1 MSRRRKVTC
10 GFEELSLSLLEI
22 QGNVKGVRWRTLPA
36 AALFC
41 MRYSSA
47 KKSSVWQQTFHKKY
61 VSLFVN
67 SPYLVYN
74 KVESMCA
81 DTVSNSISTFVRK
94 NVK

>member
-1 MSRRRKVTC
+1 MSRMHKLTC
-10 GFEELSLSLLEI
+10 GFQELSLSVLEI
-22 QGNVKGVRWRTLPA
+22 QGNVKGAGERIA
-36 AALFC
+36 SALLC
-41 MRYSSA
+41 MRFTSA

>member
-1 MSRRRKVTC
+1 MSLMRKLTC
-10 GFEELSLSLLEI
+10 GFQELSLSLLEYGGMSRV
-22 QGNVKGVRWRTLPA
+22 QGAHCLQPF
-36 AALFC
+36 FC
-41 MRYSSA
+41 MCYSSA

>member
-1 MSRRRKVTC
+1 MLTC
-10 GFEELSLSLLEI
+10 GFQELSLSVLEI
-22 QGNVKGVRWRTLPA
+22 QGNVKQGGALPA
-36 AALFC
+36 AFFACAIPLPKIIRLATNF
-41 MRYSSA
+41 S
-47 KKSSVWQQTFHKKY
+47 QKY

>member
-1 MSRRRKVTC
+1 MSRRHKVTC
-10 GFEELSLSLLEI
+10 GFEELSLSVLEI
-22 QGNVKGVRWRTLPA
+22 QGNVKHGAHLARS
-36 AALFC
+36 LFC

-47 KKSSVWQQTFHKKY
+47 QKSSVWQQTFHKKY

>member
-1 MSRRRKVTC
+1 MLTC
-10 GFEELSLSLLEI
+10 GFQELSLNVLEI
-22 QGNVKGVRWRTLPA
+22 QGNVKQGERIA
-36 AALFC
+36 SALFC

>member
-1 MSRRRKVTC
+1 MLTC
-10 GFEELSLSLLEI
+10 GFEELSLSVLEI
-22 QGNVKGVRWRTLPA
+22 WGNVKGGGEHLA
-36 AALFC
+36 FSLFC
-41 MRYSSA
+41 MRFTSA

>member
-1 MSRRRKVTC
+1 MSRGRKLTC
-10 GFEELSLSLLEI
+10 GLEELSLSVLEME
-22 QGNVKGVRWRTLPA
+22 GNVKGGDGGGRPQP
-36 AALFC
+36 LFC
-41 MRYSSA
+41 MRFTSA

-67 SPYLVYN
+67 SQYLVYN

>member
-1 MSRRRKVTC
+1 MLTC
-10 GFEELSLSLLEI
+10 GFQELSLSLLEM
-22 QGNVKGVRWRTLPA
+22 QENVKGVDGGSELLQPFFACALP
-36 AALFC
+36 LP
-41 MRYSSA
+41 

>member
-1 MSRRRKVTC
+1 MLTC
-10 GFEELSLSLLEI
+10 GFEELGLSVLEI
-22 QGNVKGVRWRTLPA
+22 QRNVKHGGAHCPQP
-36 AALFC
+36 LFC
-41 MRYSSA
+41 MRFTSA
-47 KKSSVWQQTFHKKY
+47 PKSSVWQQTFHKKY

>member
-1 MSRRRKVTC
+1 MLTC
-10 GFEELSLSLLEI
+10 GFEELSLSVLEI
-22 QGNVKGVRWRTLPA
+22 WGNVKGGGERLA
-36 AALFC
+36 FSLFC
-41 MRYSSA
+41 IRFTSA
-47 KKSSVWQQTFHKKY
+47 PKSSVWQQTFHKKY

>member
-1 MSRRRKVTC
+1 MSRRHKLTC
-10 GFEELSLSLLEI
+10 GFKELSLSVLEI
-22 QGNVKGVRWRTLPA
+22 RGNVKQGGRTLLQP
-36 AALFC
+36 LFC
-41 MRYSSA
+41 MRFASA

>member
-1 MSRRRKVTC
+1 MSLMHRLTC
-10 GFEELSLSLLEI
+10 GFEELSLSALEME
-22 QGNVKGVRWRTLPA
+22 GNVKGAGGTLP

-41 MRYSSA
+41 MCYSSA

>member
-1 MSRRRKVTC
+1 MLTC
-10 GFEELSLSLLEI
+10 GFQELSLSLLEI
-22 QGNVKGVRWRTLPA
+22 QGNVKGVGGEHRLQP
-36 AALFC
+36 LFC
-41 MRYSSA
+41 MRFTSA

>member
-1 MSRRRKVTC
+1 MSQMRKLTC
-10 GFEELSLSLLEI
+10 GFQELNLSLLEI
-22 QGNVKGVRWRTLPA
+22 WGKSSRRWGS
-36 AALFC
+36 
-41 MRYSSA
+41 MSSA
-47 KKSSVWQQTFHKKY
+47 GLFGCNPCVCQKSSVWQQTFHKKY

>member
-1 MSRRRKVTC
+1 MITC
-10 GFEELSLSLLEI
+10 GFEELSLSVLEI
-22 QGNVKGVRWRTLPA
+22 EGNVKGAGARIA
-36 AALFC
+36 SALFC
-41 MRYSSA
+41 MHYSSA
-47 KKSSVWQQTFHKKY
+47 PKSSVWQQTFHKKY

>member
-1 MSRRRKVTC
+1 MLTC
-10 GFEELSLSLLEI
+10 GFQELSLSVLEME
-22 QGNVKGVRWRTLPA
+22 GNVKGRGR
-36 AALFC
+36 ALLQPFFV
-41 MRYSSA
+41 RYSSA

>member
-1 MSRRRKVTC
+1 MLTC
-10 GFEELSLSLLEI
+10 GFEELSLSVLEI
-22 QGNVKGVRWRTLPA
+22 EGNVKQGGRIARS
-36 AALFC
+36 LFC

>member
-1 MSRRRKVTC
+1 MLTC
-10 GFEELSLSLLEI
+10 GFQELSLSVLEI
-22 QGNVKGVRWRTLPA
+22 QGNVKQGGRIARS
-36 AALFC
+36 LFC

>member
-1 MSRRRKVTC
+1 MLIC
-10 GFEELSLSLLEI
+10 GFQELGLSLLEI
-22 QGNVKGVRWRTLPA
+22 QGNVKGGGVPCPQP
-36 AALFC
+36 LFC
-41 MRYSSA
+41 MRFTSA
-47 KKSSVWQQTFHKKY
+47 QKSSVWQQTFHKKY

>member
-1 MSRRRKVTC
+1 MLTC
-10 GFEELSLSLLEI
+10 GFEELSLSVLEI
-22 QGNVKGVRWRTLPA
+22 EGNVKQGGRIARS
-36 AALFC
+36 LFC
-41 MRYSSA
+41 MHYSSA
-47 KKSSVWQQTFHKKY
+47 QKSSVWQQTFHKKY

>member
-1 MSRRRKVTC
+1 MRKITC
-10 GFEELSLSLLEI
+10 GFEELSLSVLEI
-22 QGNVKGVRWRTLPA
+22 CGNVKGGGGGGRPQP
-36 AALFC
+36 LFC

-47 KKSSVWQQTFHKKY
+47 QKSSVWQQTFHKKY

>member
-1 MSRRRKVTC
+1 MLTC
-10 GFEELSLSLLEI
+10 GFEELSLSVLEI
-22 QGNVKGVRWRTLPA
+22 EGNVKQGGAHCLQPF
-36 AALFC
+36 FC

>member
-1 MSRRRKVTC
+1 MHRLTC
-10 GFEELSLSLLEI
+10 GFEELNLSVLEME
-22 QGNVKGVRWRTLPA
+22 GNVKGVGGAHRPQP
-36 AALFC
+36 LFC
-41 MRYSSA
+41 MPFTSA